1 MKKVISFLILLCV
14 CLGMFT
20 SCEQEKSFDSVNLPE
35 QVYSNFENPEYFI
48 VKACLSIRLYDIY
61 DDEIDIKSLFDE
73 SKYMQGAYYFS
84 QYKENAEGYFMYY
97 DKDGKFNYYP
107 TSAAEKDYNDFLEYA
122 RYPEK
127 ALGVSTRV
135 ENMYCF
141 VNGNGYTEWWILYET
156 KNGPDYVLLKEQEG
170 REKIYLFTYEEL
182 EPMAMALREYRR
194 LNADKDG
201 IPILSNVADI
211 SEYEITPSDM
221 TKVELK
227 EMVIKWCA
235 LGIAITAVTAAS
247 LIIIV
252 KARKKTVKK

>member
-1 MKKVISFLILLCV
+1 MKKLISTILLLCA

-35 QVYSNFENPEYFI
+35 QIYSNFENPEYFI

-107 TSAAEKDYNDFLEYA
+107 TSVAEKDYNDFLEYA

-127 ALGVSTRV
+127 ALGVLTRV

-141 VNGNGYTEWWILYET
+141 VNDNGYTEWWILYET

-201 IPILSNVADI
+201 IPVLSNVADI
-211 SEYEITPSDM
+211 SAYEITPKEM
-221 TKVELK
+221 TKLDFQKIVVLSLSLF
-227 EMVIKWCA
+227 MA
-235 LGIAITAVTAAS
+235 FSAIVVT
-247 LIIIV
+247 LMIV
-252 KARKKTVKK
+252 FKKRKNAVKK